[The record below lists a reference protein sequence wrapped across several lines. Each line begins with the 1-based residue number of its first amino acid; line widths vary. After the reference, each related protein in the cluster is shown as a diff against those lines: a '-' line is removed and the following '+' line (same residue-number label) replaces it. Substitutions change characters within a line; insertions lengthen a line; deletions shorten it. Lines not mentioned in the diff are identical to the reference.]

1 GRSVTVVQTFALPIS
16 VVAIAWGP
24 ASWPSRLDPS
34 RAWPSVI
41 DAETNNRAIVTT
53 GVIVNNHTRA
63 GVVPNHA
70 RTLAN
75 VLPTRHRPGSTR
87 PRSVPAGGFP
97 WPGGRAVP
105 SMWGE
110 IIRRHLLYTMMTVHA
125 PT

>member
-1 GRSVTVVQTFALPIS
+1 RYSS

-41 DAETNNRAIVTT
+41 DAETNNPAIVTT
-53 GVIVNNHTRA
+53 AVIVNNHTRA

-75 VLPTRHRPGSTR
+75 VLPTRHRPASTR
-87 PRSVPAGGFP
+87 PRSVPAGGVP
-97 WPGGRAVP
+97 WPGARAVAATR
-105 SMWGE
+105 GE
-110 IIRRHLLYTMMTVHA
+110 LIRRRVLYRMMTVRA
-125 PT
+125 AAS